1 MDVGVGELLTSDH
14 FHLDVGERVLEV
26 GEEVVHAR
34 VLGLRGRFPRE
45 APLGSHGRM
54 VIVPCCAGLRR
65 TQTDLTSRSQP
76 GGFYGGWITSQLGCG
91 AVQGN

>member
-54 VIVPCCAGLRR
+54 VFVPCCAGLRR
-65 TQTDLTSRSQP
+65 TQTDLTSRSPTPVRRDGMIEVLQ
-76 GGFYGGWITSQLGCG
+76 GFPDQVV
-91 AVQGN
+91 A